1 MKPINRLLSILVAS
15 FIISSMIFSTY
26 AQTITP
32 ISTTLSGF
40 QTVILTQTLS
50 FVVHSSGDILV
61 ISSSNVGAASCIN
74 HYPTITDS
82 QANTWIKQVGAS
94 NLASTG
100 AATSTASAWLTT
112 ATASGSITITITY
125 SACGTAK
132 QGAGTTSFDYV
143 GYHIDGLQTASAGG
157 GKSTTTY
164 VPVFALGGT
173 KGLVGAFAAN
183 FFQAPA
189 TTNSGVFITDY
200 QDGGDLGDSLGFGGA
215 FYNGVATGSSGYQM
229 NQPNSGGN
237 SAIFDGWSEVVLA
250 LPETPAS
257 STTVTTTSTA
267 TTTQTSTTTS
277 TVTSAIVLSTTIT
290 ATSVIV
296 STNSVGSTVTSTSTY
311 TTVSSYTSSTTYTT
325 TSVYTIPPA
334 PPAFGFSTLEVA
346 LLGVGIVAMLII
358 TALLAS
364 RSTGRRGRR

>member
-15 FIISSMIFSTY
+15 FIVMNIILAAS

-40 QTVILTQTLS
+40 QTGALTQTLS
-50 FVVHSSGDILV
+50 FIVHSVGDILV

-74 HYPTITDS
+74 HYPTVVDS

-112 ATASGSITITITY
+112 ATASGAITITITY
-125 SACGTAK
+125 TACGTAK

-157 GKSTTTY
+157 GKSTTTF
-164 VPVFALGGT
+164 VPAFPLGGI

-189 TTNSGVFITDY
+189 TTNSGVFIADY

-215 FYNGVATGSSGYQM
+215 FYNGVATGTSSYTM

-250 LPETPAS
+250 LPENPVS
-257 STTVTTTSTA
+257 SSTVTTTSTLTTTA
-267 TTTQTSTTTS
+267 TTTSTS

-290 ATSVIV
+290 ATSVV
-296 STNSVGSTVTSTSTY
+296 VTTNSVGSTVTTTSTY
-311 TTVSSYTSSTTYTT
+311 TSVSSYTTQTTYTT
-325 TSVYTIPPA
+325 TSVYTT
-334 PPAFGFSTLEVA
+334 PPAFGFSTLELV
-346 LLGVGIVAMLII
+346 LLGVGIIAMLVI
-358 TALLAS
+358 TALIAS
-364 RSTGRRGRR
+364 RQAYSGRHRGR